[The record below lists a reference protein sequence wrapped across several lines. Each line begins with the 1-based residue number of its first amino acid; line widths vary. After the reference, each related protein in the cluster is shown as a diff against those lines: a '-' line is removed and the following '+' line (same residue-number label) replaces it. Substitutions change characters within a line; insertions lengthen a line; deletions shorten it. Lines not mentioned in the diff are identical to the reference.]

1 MDERTASIYTLTD
14 PRTSEVRYVG
24 VTAGSLEVRLKGHL
38 RYKGKDHRTAW
49 VRSLLAVGVTP
60 VITRDNCRAV
70 RDSRRS

>member
-38 RYKGKDHRTAW
+38 RYKGKDHR
-49 VRSLLAVGVTP
+49 SLLAVGVTP